1 MTGAV
6 AYTWVCE
13 VVVQTKFL
21 WVQGWGGGGC
31 CALIAAGIGI
41 GVCVVCLFP
50 GDSPVKNLPTM

>member
-1 MTGAV
+1 MKRV
-6 AYTWVCE
+6 ATYTWVCE

-21 WVQGWGGGGC
+21 WVQGWGGRC

-50 GDSPVKNLPTM
+50 GDSAVKNLPTT